1 MSNCQLYNEAD
12 SVLVKDVI
20 QMKEEL
26 FTSIQS
32 LQQHQQ
38 PSIISPV
45 FEEDEESPIQS
56 IIEEILQQIY
66 TILQPYSS
74 FLTQPLPPYLITYCS
89 KLYNSIECQ

>member
-32 LQQHQQ
+32 LQQQQQQ

-89 KLYNSIECQ
+89 KLYNSIE

>member
-32 LQQHQQ
+32 LQQQQQQ
-38 PSIISPV
+38 PSITSPV

-89 KLYNSIECQ
+89 KLYNSIE

>member
-32 LQQHQQ
+32 LQQQS
-38 PSIISPV
+38 SITSPI
-45 FEEDEESPIQS
+45 FEEDEDSPIQS

-89 KLYNSIECQ
+89 KLYN